1 MFLLSTAARS
11 ININSRLLRQS
22 LRSNEKPSPSLLSK
36 LTLLDSFSSTGSEMA
51 SILDTLLNAYPSM
64 RVKEKS
70 NVESLLKATILG
82 GKEKLQ
88 LVSSSDRRATDIQDY
103 NE

>member
-1 MFLLSTAARS
+1 
-11 ININSRLLRQS
+11 
-22 LRSNEKPSPSLLSK
+22 
-36 LTLLDSFSSTGSEMA
+36 MA